1 MACFSPLSV
10 FVDLPRPLTRWT
22 GSCAGLLHPCTSL
35 RPVVECGR
43 RKGVNNVNP
52 FSKENIT
59 FVIAVAGFLM
69 SALSWLK
76 EFWQKRNAIDLVII
90 DYANPKRSIVQFY
103 LQFQNKSSMPAS
115 VSMIEVESKGNDYS
129 CELEPKLIKET
140 RSVRILTP
148 QFPLSLPPMAFYSC
162 YLEFLGVPNTQLGPG
177 TVVSFRIHTS
187 RGILRKS
194 LTLSCKGHYLH
205 IT

>member
-1 MACFSPLSV
+1 MQLISPLPPPSTCDRI
-10 FVDLPRPLTRWT
+10 FTK
-22 GSCAGLLHPCTSL
+22 GCINMGLL
-35 RPVVECGR
+35 
-43 RKGVNNVNP
+43 
-52 FSKENIT
+52 SKEHIT
-59 FVIAVAGFLM
+59 FLIAVAGFFM